1 VIFSTNGAAPFR
13 APHHTASA
21 VALIGGGS
29 QARPGEVSLAHGSVL
44 FLDELSEYPRKVL
57 DVLREPLESGEV
69 AIAAIT
75 TTRCTPDQ
83 ILRYRTRISGP
94 LLDRIDIFVHA
105 PRLPPG
111 GIQDDAVAESSREIR
126 LRVVAARERQ
136 LARAGS
142 ANGQLGLKAMKRD
155 CALEISCRELLLR
168 AERKLGLSAR
178 AQHRIIKVARTIA
191 DLAGADAIQ
200 ASHLSEALAYR
211 DGVSLRQND
220 RP

>member
-1 VIFSTNGAAPFR
+1 MAIARANFKLRYPARFQLIAAMNPC
-13 APHHTASA
+13 
-21 VALIGGGS
+21 L
-29 QARPGEVSLAHGSVL
+29 
-44 FLDELSEYPRKVL
+44 
-57 DVLREPLESGEV
+57 
-69 AIAAIT
+69 AAIT

-94 LLDRIDIFVHA
+94 LLDRIDIFVHV

-126 LRVVAARERQ
+126 LRVVAAR
-136 LARAGS
+136 
-142 ANGQLGLKAMKRD
+142 
-155 CALEISCRELLLR
+155 
-168 AERKLGLSAR
+168 ERKLGLSAR

>member
-1 VIFSTNGAAPFR
+1 
-13 APHHTASA
+13 
-21 VALIGGGS
+21 
-29 QARPGEVSLAHGSVL
+29 
-44 FLDELSEYPRKVL
+44 
-57 DVLREPLESGEV
+57 V
-69 AIAAIT
+69 AIARANFKMRYPARFQLIAAMNPCPCGYHNDPLHEC
-75 TTRCTPDQ
+75 RCTPDQ

-94 LLDRIDIFVHA
+94 LLDRIDIFVHV

-126 LRVVAARERQ
+126 LRVVAAR
-136 LARAGS
+136 
-142 ANGQLGLKAMKRD
+142 
-155 CALEISCRELLLR
+155 
-168 AERKLGLSAR
+168 ERKLGLSAR

>member
-1 VIFSTNGAAPFR
+1 
-13 APHHTASA
+13 
-21 VALIGGGS
+21 
-29 QARPGEVSLAHGSVL
+29 
-44 FLDELSEYPRKVL
+44 
-57 DVLREPLESGEV
+57 V
-69 AIAAIT
+69 AIARANFKLRYPARFQLIAAMNPCLAAIT

-94 LLDRIDIFVHA
+94 LLDRIDIFVHV

-126 LRVVAARERQ
+126 LRVVAAR
-136 LARAGS
+136 
-142 ANGQLGLKAMKRD
+142 
-155 CALEISCRELLLR
+155 
-168 AERKLGLSAR
+168 ERKLGLSAR